1 MQITENLRVVVL
13 HPKLFVFL
21 PMGKGEVMKKH
32 AAIEVEKARKLYS
45 RGLDSSLVQIFDRY
59 DTELCANY
67 KGCFLY
73 AMIRKAKPLVVIE
86 TGVASGVSSYS
97 ILQAL
102 EDNGKGSLYSIDLPN
117 VSLPLPKGQ
126 NAGFLVPESLKSRWT
141 LKLGDSKS
149 ELPILLDRVGS
160 VDFFIHDS
168 LHEYGHMMF
177 EYEAAWPKLRK
188 GGILF
193 SDDVSF
199 TDAFQDFCKSRGLQ
213 GTIVERRESGYTIK
227 LGWVEKP

>member
-1 MQITENLRVVVL
+1 MSSNVRVIVS
-13 HPKLFVFL
+13 HPKLLLFL
-21 PMGKGEVMKKH
+21 TGGKGEVMRKH
-32 AAIEVEKARKLYS
+32 AGIEVEKARTIYS
-45 RGLDSSLVQIFDRY
+45 RESDSSIVQLFNRFDR
-59 DTELCANY
+59 DLCVNY

-73 AMIRKAKPLVVIE
+73 ALIRKAKPLVVIE

-102 EDNGKGSLYSIDLPN
+102 EDNGKGALYSIDLPN
-117 VSLPLPKGQ
+117 ASLPLPKGQ
-126 NAGFLVPESLKSRWT
+126 STGFLVPERLRFRWT

-149 ELPILLDRVGS
+149 ELPKILDMVGT

-177 EYEAAWPKLRK
+177 EYQAAWPKLRK

-199 TDAFQDFCKSRGLQ
+199 TDAFQDFCKANDIQ
-213 GTIVERRESGYTIK
+213 GTTVERKEAGFNIK
-227 LGWVEKP
+227 LGWAEKP